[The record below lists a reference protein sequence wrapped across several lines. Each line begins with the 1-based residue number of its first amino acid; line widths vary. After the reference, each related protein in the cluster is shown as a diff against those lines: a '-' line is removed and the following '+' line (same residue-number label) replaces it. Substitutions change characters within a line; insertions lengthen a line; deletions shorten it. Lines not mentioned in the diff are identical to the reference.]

1 MAIPAVSKILV
12 FITCLAHNPG
22 VLRQSPY
29 VLTGHIVLWLL
40 GILPSLSLWGQF
52 AKAEADLSQS
62 NSFVCHTW
70 RVEDGLPHNTVMAI
84 TQTRD
89 GYLWLG
95 TANGLARF
103 DGVQFKRFGLTD
115 GLSSLYVRVLLEDR
129 EGVLWIGTVNGLSR
143 YLNGRFTT
151 WTTREGLAGNV
162 ILALTEDL
170 DGGIWVGTNTGLSRW
185 RKGAFETMGLQAGIS
200 ARYVAA
206 LAADRRGAVW
216 VSVNG
221 VGLLRWDAGA
231 FTTMTNLPGTSSAV
245 PSRILQDRAGR
256 IWAGT
261 VGHVFCLEGAA
272 WKEYGPG
279 DGLPKVGI
287 MSLAEGSDGTIWAGT
302 FDEALFYLREGKFHG
317 VAQSDGLSDTSILA
331 IMEDREKDL
340 WVGTRAG
347 GLNRLKPR
355 QVSMWCHMEDG
366 VEVPPMSLTEDR
378 AGVVLMA
385 SQGRGVYQFDSRGR
399 MQFVREP
406 LQSLPNSLPLGRL
419 LSARDGSLWWGS
431 VSRLS
436 QWQEGNL
443 VASYSSTT
451 ELRRDSVRCLWED
464 RDNGMWIG
472 TRDGRLLLLR
482 DGVLTAFTNGLPG
495 GMFTSVVQQSDGT
508 VWIGSYGGGL
518 GRLKNGIGT
527 TFGRAQ
533 GLRSDLIRALC
544 LDSQTNLWIGTEGGG
559 LSCLEDGAIQSFG
572 AQQGMGDDTIL
583 QILESDDGDLWLGTY
598 HGIFQII
605 RRDLQA
611 LLAGRT
617 SRVHPRGFGRS
628 DGLLSEQCVA
638 GSGTCLKRRNGQ
650 LCFSTDRGIAV
661 IDPKARWNPN
671 LPPDVRVE
679 GVWVDG
685 KSQPLPDAQPELI
698 KGGHESPA
706 ELVIPPGL
714 QRFEFQYTGLH
725 FSAPEKVRFRYRL
738 EGLDSDWVDAGA
750 QRVAYYSYVQPGSYR
765 FQVAAHTGN
774 GVWSEAGAAAGLK
787 LTILPYFWQT
797 WWFRLAGWLGAVVLG
812 SGTVVAVIRR
822 RHSSRLEAV
831 ERRGAVERERSRIAQ
846 DMHDD
851 LGSSLTEIGFLSTL
865 VRNQAL
871 PGPEGELYLA
881 QITEKSRE
889 LVKTLD
895 EIVWAVNPRND
906 SLSNTVNY
914 LCLFAEE
921 LLQAAAIRCR
931 LDVPV
936 DLPRKELNA
945 EQRHN
950 LFLAVKEALANA
962 ARHSNASEILLRFE
976 LASNLMTITVQD
988 NGCGFDPVRV
998 EPGRNGLANLQT
1010 RMTKLG
1016 GQCEITAVPGGGS
1029 AVRLGMPVS

>member
-1 MAIPAVSKILV
+1 MS
-12 FITCLAHNPG
+12 
-22 VLRQSPY
+22 
-29 VLTGHIVLWLL
+29 
-40 GILPSLSLWGQF
+40 
-52 AKAEADLSQS
+52 E
-62 NSFVCHTW
+62 FVCQVW

-103 DGVQFKRFGLTD
+103 DGVQFKRFGLSD

-129 EGVLWIGTVNGLSR
+129 EGGLWIGTANGLSR
-143 YLNGRFTT
+143 RLNGQFTT

-162 ILALTEDL
+162 ILALTEDR
-170 DGGIWVGTNTGLSRW
+170 DGAIWVATNTGLSRW
-185 RKGAFETMGLQAGIS
+185 RQGAFETMGLQEGVS
-200 ARYVAA
+200 GRYVAA
-206 LAADRRGAVW
+206 LTADQQGAVW
-216 VSVNG
+216 VSVTG
-221 VGLLRWDAGA
+221 FGLLRWDGGA
-231 FTTMTNLPGTSSAV
+231 FTTMTNLLGTPSAV
-245 PSRILQDRAGR
+245 PARLLQDRAAR

-261 VGHVFCLEGAA
+261 ARGVYCFAGAA
-272 WKEYGPG
+272 WKEYGLE

-287 MSLAEGSDGTIWAGT
+287 MSLAEGADGTIWAGT
-302 FDEALFYLREGKFHG
+302 FDEALFYLREGKFHRVTQG
-317 VAQSDGLSDTSILA
+317 DGLSDTSILA
-331 IMEDREKDL
+331 IMEDREKNL

-385 SQGRGVYQFDSRGR
+385 SQGRGVYRFDSPGR
-399 MQFVREP
+399 RQFVRES

-436 QWQEGNL
+436 QWQEGNQ
-443 VASYSSTT
+443 VASYSSAS
-451 ELRRDSVRCLWED
+451 ELRSDSVRCLWED

-482 DGVLTAFTNGLPG
+482 GGVLTAFTNGLPG
-495 GMFTSVVQQSDGT
+495 GMFTSVVQQPDGT

-533 GLRSDLIRALC
+533 GLRSDLIRALF

-559 LSCLEDGAIQSFG
+559 LSCFKDGAIQSFG
-572 AQQGMGDDTIL
+572 AQQGMGDDTVL

-598 HGIFQII
+598 HGIFQIF

-671 LPPDVRVE
+671 LAPDVRIE

-685 KSQPLPDAQPELI
+685 KSQPLPDAQPGSI
-698 KGGHESPA
+698 KGEHESPA
-706 ELVIPPGL
+706 TLVIPPGQ

-750 QRVAYYSYVQPGSYR
+750 QRAAYYSYVRPGSYR

-774 GVWSEAGAAAGLK
+774 GVWREAGTDASLV

-797 WWFRLAGWLGAVVLG
+797 WWFRLASWLGGVAIV
-812 SGTVVAVIRR
+812 SGGVAAVIRR
-822 RHSSRLEAV
+822 RHRLRLEAL
-831 ERRGAVERERSRIAQ
+831 ERQGAVDRERARIAQ

-865 VRNQAL
+865 VRNQSL
-871 PGPEGELYLA
+871 PGPEGERYLT
-881 QITEKSRE
+881 QITEKSRD
-889 LVKTLD
+889 LVKALD

-921 LLQAAAIRCR
+921 LLHAAAIRCR
-931 LDVPV
+931 LEVPAA
-936 DLPRKELNA
+936 LPQKALNA

-962 ARHSNASEILLRFE
+962 ARHSGASEVLLRFE
-976 LASNLMTITVQD
+976 WQATMMVISVED
-988 NGCGFDPVRV
+988 NGCGFDPAQVA
-998 EPGRNGLANLQT
+998 PGRNGLANLQT
-1010 RMTKLG
+1010 RMTRLG
-1016 GQCEITAVPGGGS
+1016 GWCEIAAPPGRGS
-1029 AVRLGMPVS
+1029 AVRLGLPVS